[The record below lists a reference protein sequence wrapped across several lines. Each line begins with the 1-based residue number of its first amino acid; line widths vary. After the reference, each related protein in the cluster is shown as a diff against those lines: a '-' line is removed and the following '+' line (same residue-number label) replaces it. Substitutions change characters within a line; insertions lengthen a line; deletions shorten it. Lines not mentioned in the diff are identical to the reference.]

1 MLNTA
6 QLQVSSNT
14 LYSLD
19 FFSEKQTGNNAYFPL
34 KYRCFRVSCMF
45 FPWTNPMSEWYGFVW
60 NRVSHFLHCLIII
73 IPSWSLFN
81 GHIDWWVTPPSI
93 PFLYTLYICQL
104 HTPNFRRIKIIPDR
118 EPYKWPSTGV
128 PEYDGGGGG
137 GLEPKKM
144 QIRLISDMFDNICG
158 SDPVIFWREHLIF

>member
-60 NRVSHFLHCLIII
+60 NRVSHFFHCLIII

-93 PFLYTLYICQL
+93 PFLYTLYICQFV
-104 HTPNFRRIKIIPDR
+104 NCIPPIFGGLKSYLI
-118 EPYKWPSTGV
+118 EPHKWPSTGV
-128 PEYDGGGGG
+128 PEYDGGVWS
-137 GLEPKKM
+137 PKKT
-144 QIRLISDMFDNICG
+144 QIRLISDMFDNIFG
-158 SDPVIFWREHLIF
+158 SDPVIVWREHLIF